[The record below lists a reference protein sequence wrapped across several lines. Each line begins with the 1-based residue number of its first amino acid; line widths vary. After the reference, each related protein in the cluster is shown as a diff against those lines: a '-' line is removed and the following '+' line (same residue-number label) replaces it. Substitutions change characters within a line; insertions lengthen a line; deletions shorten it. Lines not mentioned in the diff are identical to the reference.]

1 MTLRE
6 HARPAQMYYVRC
18 PNAERPT
25 DGQAENACMAGK
37 SGLLDLLYLSE
48 PDSWDKDVRCLS
60 SLQQFGFDFDGKF
73 EKKC

>member
-1 MTLRE
+1 
-6 HARPAQMYYVRC
+6 
-18 PNAERPT
+18 
-25 DGQAENACMAGK
+25 MAGK